1 MKVIIADDDT
11 GTRLLLEHT
20 LVKWDYEVVSTKN
33 GLEALE
39 TLLNE
44 KESCLAILDWVMPEM
59 DGVEV
64 CRILRNRQSAQGY
77 IYIMILTGKK
87 RKEDVVQGLEAGAD
101 DFLIKP
107 FDFQELRMRLRV
119 GQRILSLQEQLKV
132 MAYHDSLTEMLN
144 RLAIMEI
151 LQKELSRAQR
161 EKKPVSVIMCDLDY
175 FKNVNDTHGHLC
187 GDAVLKEAAKR
198 LKSSVRVYD
207 SIGRYGGE
215 EFLIVLPDV
224 NQLEASRLAERLRSS
239 LSDTPI
245 SYEGKS
251 IAITM
256 SMGVA
261 DNLSDQYSDVDSII
275 RFADEALYLAKNK
288 GRNRVV
294 LSHSTSIDESVTSA
308 K

>member
-11 GTRLLLEHT
+11 GTRHLLEHT
-20 LVKWDYEVVSTKN
+20 LTKWDYEVISTKN
-33 GLEALE
+33 GLEALDA
-39 TLLNE
+39 LLNE

-64 CRILRNRQSAQGY
+64 TRILRNRQSARGY
-77 IYIMILTGKK
+77 IYIVILTGKQ

-119 GQRILSLQEQLKV
+119 GHRILGLQDQLKQ

-161 EKKPVSVIMCDLDY
+161 DQRPVSVIMCDLDY
-175 FKNVNDTHGHLC
+175 FKNVNDSYGHLC

-198 LKSSVRVYD
+198 LKSSVRIYD

-215 EFLIVLPDV
+215 EFLIVLPQVDC
-224 NQLEASRLAERLRSS
+224 LEASRLADRLRSS

-245 SYEGKS
+245 LYEKN
-251 IAITM
+251 AITVTM

-261 DNLSDQYSDVDSII
+261 DNLDDQRNSVDCILRS
-275 RFADEALYLAKNK
+275 ADEALYKAKAE
-288 GRNRVV
+288 GRNRVI
-294 LSHSTSIDESVTSA
+294 LSTYSME
-308 K
+308 